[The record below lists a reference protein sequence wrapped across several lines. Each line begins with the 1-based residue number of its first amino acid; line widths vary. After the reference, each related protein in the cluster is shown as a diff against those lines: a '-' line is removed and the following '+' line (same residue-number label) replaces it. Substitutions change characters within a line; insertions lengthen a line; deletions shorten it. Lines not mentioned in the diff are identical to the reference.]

1 MARYISDQSLLIFK
15 NFIDVADLDLF
26 QNKINSFLA
35 AVQEIQVLSLV
46 ILLLNEVIWMYIP
59 MLGFLIMSYFRLP

>member
-46 ILLLNEVIWMYIP
+46 ILLLNEVI
-59 MLGFLIMSYFRLP
+59 